1 MTEIKYRGP
10 LTEKQVKDLT
20 DYLTQKGTL
29 IESGYEQVVFFDTS
43 IFPQIGDFVSG
54 FSRLSIKTD
63 KNGAFLRIKKGNPSD
78 PKRNNIKVPIKKKD
92 CTNLVYILN
101 CLGLKYGY
109 YRPVYRRK
117 FQLQNVVI
125 SIKTKCVMGDHF
137 EIELPNVDKLNAPR
151 VKNLLNKFALSFWSK
166 NKYQQRINQK
176 MKKFPLVNVY
186 ESNIWT

>member
-10 LTEKQVKDLT
+10 LSEKQVKGLT

-54 FSRLSIKTD
+54 FSRLSIKAD
-63 KNGAFLRIKKGNPSD
+63 KNGAFLRIKEGNPSD
-78 PKRNNIKVPIKKKD
+78 HKRNEIAVVIKKRD
-92 CTNLVYILN
+92 CANLVYILN
-101 CLGLKYGY
+101 SLGLKNGY
-109 YRPVYRRK
+109 YRPVFRK
-117 FQLQNVVI
+117 KFVLHNFVV
-125 SIKTKCVMGDHF
+125 SIKTKCVMGNHF
-137 EIELPNVDKLNAPR
+137 EIELPNVDILNAPR
-151 VKNLLNKFALSFWSK
+151 VKNLLNKFSLYFWSK
-166 NKYQQRINQK
+166 KQYQQRIDQK